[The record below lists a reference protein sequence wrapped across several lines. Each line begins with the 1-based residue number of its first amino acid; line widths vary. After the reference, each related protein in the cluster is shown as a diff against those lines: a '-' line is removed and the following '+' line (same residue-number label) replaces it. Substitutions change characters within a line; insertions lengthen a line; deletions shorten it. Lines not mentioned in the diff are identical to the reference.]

1 MCVQVVLILAQ
12 VTGTPALFLFCFC
25 TVRVTPKMTESVNDL
40 LKKLTDAQE
49 ATQRQLTELQQ
60 QVTSSQATSTKLVV
74 QKIEEERGYTFRKKG
89 HEKQWRFNKAVDS
102 HMDNA
107 LDELKIPRSSDEK
120 TAKIMDNVQEE
131 LEKGREEIADRQKR
145 LKWRIDP
152 NTVGGWWKHM
162 NATNLRTTPR
172 MKSAWRRPRRKLRR
186 VP

>member
-1 MCVQVVLILAQ
+1 MPISQQKCLILDFMVLTNGGQPKRRCAP
-12 VTGTPALFLFCFC
+12 TGTPALFLICFC

-60 QVTSSQATSTKLVV
+60 QVTSSRATSMKLVV

-107 LDELKIPRSSDEK
+107 LDELKKIPRSSDEK
-120 TAKIMDNVQEE
+120 TTKIMDNVQEE
-131 LEKGREEIADRQKR
+131 LEKGREEIADRQKKIKMADR
-145 LKWRIDP
+145 SEYSWGMVEASCLC
-152 NTVGGWWKHM
+152 
-162 NATNLRTTPR
+162 L
-172 MKSAWRRPRRKLRR
+172 LL
-186 VP
+186 